1 MTGRLD
7 PGDCKKGASLTGD
20 GVYPTGARNAAN
32 GAFTT
37 SPNRSA
43 NEYRRKCAR
52 NAPSAADRRRSV
64 YGEDPQSQVDVSTQG
79 FDRLG
84 QAGGVIGLPTL
95 VVQEGGYHL
104 PALAQNAAA
113 FFCALTSL
121 YQPAG

>member
-1 MTGRLD
+1 VG
-7 PGDCKKGASLTGD
+7 
-20 GVYPTGARNAAN
+20 
-32 GAFTT
+32 
-37 SPNRSA
+37 
-43 NEYRRKCAR
+43 
-52 NAPSAADRRRSV
+52 
-64 YGEDPQSQVDVSTQG
+64 VSTQG

-113 FFCALTSL
+113 FLGALTSL

>member
-7 PGDCKKGASLTGD
+7 PGDCKKGGSLTGD
-20 GVYPTGARNAAN
+20 GVYPTGARKAAN
-32 GAFTT
+32 GTFTT

-64 YGEDPQSQVDVSTQG
+64 YCEDPQSQVDVSTQG
-79 FDRLG
+79 FGRLG
-84 QAGGVIGLPTL
+84 QAGGAIGLPTP